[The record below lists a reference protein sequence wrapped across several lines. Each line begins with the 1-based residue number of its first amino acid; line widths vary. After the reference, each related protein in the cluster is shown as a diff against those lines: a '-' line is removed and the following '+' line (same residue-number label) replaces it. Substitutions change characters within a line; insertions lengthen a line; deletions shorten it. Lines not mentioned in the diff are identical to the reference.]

1 MTAADFLNKFPE
13 FSNVVLARIDLALDE
28 AKLQVTEKIWGR
40 FYEVGVLHLA
50 AHILAMQGAL
60 STEATNSP
68 QPLRE
73 ISTKAVGNLSVSYTS
88 GKTGFE
94 SESGSYYLTKY
105 GRRFLELKKLVT
117 PHFGLIR

>member
-13 FSNVVLARIDLALDE
+13 FQSVDETRIELGLNE
-28 AKLQVTEKIWGR
+28 AKLQVVEKIWGR
-40 FYEVGVLHLA
+40 FYEIGVLHLA

-60 STEATNSP
+60 NTEATNNP

-73 ISTKAVGNLSVSYTS
+73 ISSKAVGSLSVSYTS

-105 GRRFLELKKLVT
+105 GQRFLELKKLVT
-117 PHFGLIR
+117 PHFGLVR

>member
-13 FSNVVLARIDLALDE
+13 FQSVNETRIEIGLNE
-28 AKLQVTEKIWGR
+28 AKLQVVEKIWGR
-40 FYEVGVLHLA
+40 FYEIGVLHLA

-60 STEATNSP
+60 SNEANANP

-73 ISTKAVGNLSVSYTS
+73 IGSKAVGSLSVSYTS

-105 GRRFLELKKLVT
+105 GQRFLELKKLVT
-117 PHFGLIR
+117 PHFGLVR

>member
-105 GRRFLELKKLVT
+105 GQRFLELKKLVT

>member
-13 FSNVVLARIDLALDE
+13 FQAVDEARIELSLDE

-40 FYEVGVLHLA
+40 FYKVGVLHLA
-50 AHILAMQGAL
+50 AHILTMQGAL
-60 STEATNSP
+60 NTEATNNP

-73 ISTKAVGNLSVSYTS
+73 ISSKAVGSLSVSYTS

-94 SESGSYYLTKY
+94 NESGSYYLTKY
-105 GRRFLELKKLVT
+105 GQRFLELKKLVM
-117 PHFGLIR
+117 PHFGLVR

>member
-1 MTAADFLNKFPE
+1 MTNAVFLAKFPE
-13 FSNVVLARIDLALDE
+13 FSNVALARIDLALDE
-28 AKLQVTEKIWGR
+28 ASLQVTEKIWGR

-50 AHILAMQGAL
+50 AHILAMHGAL

-73 ISTKAVGNLSVSYTS
+73 IGSKTVGSLSVSYTS

-105 GRRFLELKKLVT
+105 GQRFLELKRLVT
-117 PHFGLIR
+117 PHFGLVR

>member
-13 FSNVVLARIDLALDE
+13 FQAVDETRIKIGLDE
-28 AKLQVTEKIWGR
+28 ASLQITEKIWGR

-60 STEATNSP
+60 STEATNNP

-73 ISTKAVGNLSVSYTS
+73 IGSKAVGSLSVSYTS

-105 GRRFLELKKLVT
+105 GQRFLELKKLVT
-117 PHFGLIR
+117 PHFGLVR

>member
-13 FSNVVLARIDLALDE
+13 FKAVDEARIELSLDE

-60 STEATNSP
+60 SAEATNSS

-73 ISTKAVGNLSVSYTS
+73 IGSKAVGSLSVSYTS
-88 GKTGFE
+88 SKTGFE

-105 GRRFLELKKLVT
+105 GQRYLELKRLVT
-117 PHFGLIR
+117 PHFGLVR

>member
-1 MTAADFLNKFPE
+1 MTTADFLNKFPE
-13 FSNVVLARIDLALDE
+13 FKAVDETRIGLSLDE
-28 AKLQVTEKIWGR
+28 AKLQVAEKIWGR
-40 FYEVGVLHLA
+40 FYEVGVLHLV

-73 ISTKAVGNLSVSYTS
+73 IGSKAVGSLSVSYTS

-105 GRRFLELKKLVT
+105 GQRYLELKKLVT
-117 PHFGLIR
+117 PHFGLVR